1 MLQISLDKDPTLCPG
16 NFICLDQVW
25 DGALFEISIDADL
38 FRHRIVDQ
46 IYIFRAPHQ
55 AYNNFMMK
63 KNNQEEK
70 KALPLKQKRFAQGLP
85 VLNPYAAGIDIGD
98 SKYDVALPCNDGH
111 EVREYAT
118 FTCDLKNMVK
128 WLKEEG
134 ITTVAMESTGIYWLN
149 LYLMLEEE
157 GIEPYLVN
165 ARHAKNVTG
174 RKRDDTDAIWLQK
187 LHSCGLL
194 QKSFQPEGTLRTL
207 REYVRQRKRLTN
219 DRSDT
224 VRRMQKA
231 LEMMNVKLHIVISDI
246 LGKTG
251 MQMVQAILQGERD
264 PDILLKL
271 KDHRIKASDED
282 IRKSLDGIWKEELLF
297 MLQQAYDGYCF
308 YQKQIK
314 QCEEKIKEILLSMAA
329 KILDGDITN
338 LGATRDKKPQK
349 NDLSF
354 NVQKILHI
362 IVGVDL
368 CKITSI
374 SEVTALELISEIGT
388 DMTKWKSG
396 KHFSAWLNL
405 TPNTKITGG
414 KVISSKMQ
422 KKKNQAGI
430 TLRMAASNLSK
441 SKSHLGDYARKM
453 RSRIGKK
460 GAVIA
465 SAHKLSRIIYA
476 MIKEKAEFDMNIY
489 VDSQKMWKEQR
500 IKQLENQLKHLRNV
514 A

>member
-1 MLQISLDKDPTLCPG
+1 MSKEKL
-16 NFICLDQVW
+16 V
-25 DGALFEISIDADL
+25 E
-38 FRHRIVDQ
+38 
-46 IYIFRAPHQ
+46 
-55 AYNNFMMK
+55 
-63 KNNQEEK
+63 KNAQ
-70 KALPLKQKRFAQGLP
+70 PFKQKRFAQGLP
-85 VLNPYAAGIDIGD
+85 VLNPFAAGIDIGD
-98 SKYDVALPCNDGH
+98 SKYDVAIACNDGH

-118 FTCDLKNMVK
+118 FTSDLKSMVK

-157 GIEPYLVN
+157 GIEPVLVN
-165 ARHAKNVTG
+165 ARHVKNVTG
-174 RKRDDTDAIWLQK
+174 RKRDDTDAIWLHK

-194 QKSFQPEGTLRTL
+194 QKSFQPEGTIRVL
-207 REYVRQRKRLTN
+207 REYVRQRKRLTQN
-219 DRSDT
+219 RSDT

-231 LEMMNVKLHIVISDI
+231 LEMMNIKLHIVISDI

-251 MQMVQAILQGERD
+251 MQMVQAILQGERN
-264 PDILLKL
+264 PNNLLKL
-271 KDHRIKASDED
+271 KDPRIKASEED
-282 IRKSLDGIWKEELLF
+282 IRKSLEGIWKEEHLF

-308 YQKQIK
+308 YQHQIK
-314 QCEEKIKEILLSMAA
+314 QCEEKIKEILLSQVAEIMH
-329 KILDGDITN
+329 GDITD
-338 LGATRDKKPQK
+338 LGAVREKKRLK

-354 NVQKILHI
+354 DVQRILHI

-368 CKITSI
+368 CKISSI
-374 SEVTALELISEIGT
+374 SEVTALEIISEVGV

-414 KVISSKMQ
+414 KIISSKMQ
-422 KKKNQAGI
+422 KKNNQAGI
-430 TLRMAASNLSK
+430 TLRMAASNMSK
-441 SKSHLGDYARKM
+441 SKCQLGDYARKM

-460 GAVIA
+460 SAIVA

-476 MIKEKAEFDMNIY
+476 MIKEQKEFDMNVY
-489 VDSQKMWKEQR
+489 VDNDKKWKDQR
-500 IKQLENQLKHLRNV
+500 IKQLENQIKRLKNV